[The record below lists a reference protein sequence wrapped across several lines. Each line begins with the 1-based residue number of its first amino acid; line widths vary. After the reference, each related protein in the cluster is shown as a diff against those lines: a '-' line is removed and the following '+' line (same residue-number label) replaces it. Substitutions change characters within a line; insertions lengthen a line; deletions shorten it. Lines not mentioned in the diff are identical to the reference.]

1 MIDTKSEGKKISNL
15 RFKKK
20 LCLQSCYALSKYE
33 SAKLIF
39 LGVLFTSVWI
49 YCFGTAENKYSFNW
63 QECPFDTWTN
73 YVCQYFLWA
82 TCCCCIS
89 YYMSYSKFSTEL
101 RSVIQKRESMKTIFF
116 LAIYRVFF
124 YSASQYA
131 VVPKKVGL

>member
-1 MIDTKSEGKKISNL
+1 MLAKLLRIVKIW
-15 RFKKK
+15 
-20 LCLQSCYALSKYE
+20 

-63 QECPFDTWTN
+63 QEAPFDTWTK
-73 YVCQYFLWA
+73 YVCQDFLWA
-82 TCCCCIS
+82 SCYCIS

-116 LAIYRVFF
+116 LAIYWVFF

-131 VVPKKVGL
+131 VVPKKRDCSQPELQLPIIPLWLKKLFS